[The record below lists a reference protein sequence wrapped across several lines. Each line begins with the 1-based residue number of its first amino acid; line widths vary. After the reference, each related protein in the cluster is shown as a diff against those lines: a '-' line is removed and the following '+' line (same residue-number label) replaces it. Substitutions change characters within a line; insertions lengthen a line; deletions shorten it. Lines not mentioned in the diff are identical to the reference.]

1 MDHKDN
7 TVDNT
12 LVEDYMTTTT
22 VTMYFK
28 NSVLE
33 NAKKLLAEN
42 ISSIPITDEAGEI
55 IGILTALD
63 MIKIIAN

>member
-42 ISSIPITDEAGEI
+42 ISSIPITDEVGKLLVFLQHSI
-55 IGILTALD
+55 
-63 MIKIIAN
+63 